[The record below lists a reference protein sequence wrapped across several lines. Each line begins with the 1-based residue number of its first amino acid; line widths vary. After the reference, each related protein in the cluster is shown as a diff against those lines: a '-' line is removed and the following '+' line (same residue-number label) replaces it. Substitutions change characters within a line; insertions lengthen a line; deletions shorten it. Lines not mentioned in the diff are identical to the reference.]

1 MRFEGRGGAGGG
13 LDAKGSGEPMYFFI
27 VIATTIVLPI
37 GSALIELWLSLQPLV
52 DQQISVYPDF
62 SGVVITLLGKWYVF
76 WAGGVRLFLAG
87 LRQTIRPGQ
96 TLTDIFEIDHP
107 PAGQIVRELGFAN
120 LSTGLLCM
128 LSLLIPILSPAGA
141 ITAGVFYG
149 LAGIA
154 HATSGKA
161 HNAERTLAMLTD
173 LLVAAVLLAYVLA
186 WLWLTAAA

>member
-1 MRFEGRGGAGGG
+1 
-13 LDAKGSGEPMYFFI
+13 MYFLI

-37 GSALIELWLSLQPLV
+37 GSAMVETWLYFQELFN
-52 DQQISVYPDF
+52 QQVWIVP
-62 SGVVITLLGKWYVF
+62 GLPEVAITFLGKWYVF

-87 LRQTIRPGQ
+87 LRQTVRPGQ

-149 LAGIA
+149 LTGLA
-154 HATSGKA
+154 HATSRKA

-173 LLVAAVLLAYVLA
+173 LLVAAVLIAYVLA
-186 WLWLTAAA
+186 WLWLTLAA

>member
-1 MRFEGRGGAGGG
+1 
-13 LDAKGSGEPMYFFI
+13 MYFLI

-37 GSALIELWLSLQPLV
+37 GSAMVETWLYFQELFN
-52 DQQISVYPDF
+52 QQVWIVP
-62 SGVVITLLGKWYVF
+62 GLPEVAITFLGKWYVF

-154 HATSGKA
+154 HATSRKTHEEFWTVRADLAPGETGTFTKRP
-161 HNAERTLAMLTD
+161 ERPLKHGSEHYYHFAYGAKF
-173 LLVAAVLLAYVLA
+173 VVLN
-186 WLWLTAAA
+186 